1 MRTTKFTT
9 QSRQALQAGFTMI
22 ELIVVIVILGILA
35 ATALPKFLDLRTDAQ
50 AAALAGVAGSMSSA
64 MSLNYAGC
72 SASGAAGVA
81 VASATPTSKCVKL
94 TNCQDVSAL
103 LQGGI
108 PANYTVTSLALS
120 TTNGTTGSCTVNL
133 AGYTPP
139 SAVTFTSIAA
149 GN

>member
-72 SASGAAGVA
+72 SASGTAGVLI
-81 VASATPTSKCVKL
+81 ASATPATKCVKL
-94 TNCQDVSAL
+94 VNCTDVSAL
-103 LQGGI
+103 LQGGV
-108 PANYTVTSLALS
+108 PSGYTVAPATLP
-120 TTNGTTGSCTVNL
+120 TTNGTTQSCGISL
-133 AGYTPP
+133 AGYTP
-139 SAVTFTSIAA
+139 STAVTFTAIAA

>member
-1 MRTTKFTT
+1 MRTMKSIT

-50 AAALAGVAGSMSSA
+50 AAAIAGVAGSMSSA

-72 SASGAAGVA
+72 SASGTTGVA
-81 VASATPTSKCVKL
+81 VASATPASKCVKL

-108 PANYTVTSLALS
+108 PANYSVTSLALS
-120 TTNGTTGSCTVNL
+120 TTNGTTATCTLTL
-133 AGYTPP
+133 AGYATT
-139 SAVTFTSIAA
+139 ANFTGIAA